1 MNNPRPSYLQ
11 VFLMFARNSLVR
23 DMTFRTN
30 FIIQSIS
37 SVGWVLMNLG
47 FYLLIFRYTPMI
59 GADSGWGKFQFFVFL
74 STTLL
79 VNSSVQAFFMPN
91 ANEFGELIRMGGL
104 DFALLKP
111 IDTQFLVSLRKIE
124 WASLANFLFGIA
136 LLFYSLAQL
145 DFTPSVIQCVL
156 YPAYV
161 LCGVAILYSLMITL
175 ASMSVWMGRNQTLY
189 DFWFYITTFS
199 RYPMEIYQGSVGTP
213 LRLTFTFLIP
223 ILVVINVPARLM
235 AKPFEAQ
242 NWFLVVF
249 ALVATGCSL
258 AFSRWIFTRSLL
270 SYRSASS

>member
-1 MNNPRPSYLQ
+1 MSNPRPSYLQ

-74 STTLL
+74 ATTLL
-79 VNSSVQAFFMPN
+79 VNSTVQAFFMPN

-136 LLFYSLAQL
+136 LLFFSLAQL

-161 LCGVAILYSLMITL
+161 LCGVAILYSLMIAL

-199 RYPMEIYQGSVGTP
+199 RYPMEIYQGRVGTP

-223 ILVVINVPARLM
+223 ILVVINVPARMM

-249 ALVATGCSL
+249 AIVATGCSL